1 MLPIPIPL
9 KIISYFTSSDIVAP
23 CIAMQ
28 FLLLL
33 IVITY
38 LLIKGHRLDSFKF
51 HRVKTIYPHEI
62 KSTIIKHN
70 EYIIIMHDYFK
81 LTAIFFF
88 VCWPFLVQ
96 NHIHEASLLI
106 PIYQLCTTKKT
117 KKRHYVSLTKN

>member
-9 KIISYFTSSDIVAP
+9 KIISYFTPSDIVAL
-23 CIAMQ
+23 CIGVQ

-33 IVITY
+33 IVFTY

-51 HRVKTIYPHEI
+51 LKVKIIYPHEI

-70 EYIIIMHDYFK
+70 ESIIIMHDYFK
-81 LTAIFFF
+81 LTTFFF

-96 NHIHEASLLI
+96 NHNHEASLMI
-106 PIYQLCTTKKT
+106 PAYQLRTTKKT

>member
-9 KIISYFTSSDIVAP
+9 KIISYFTPSDIVAL
-23 CIAMQ
+23 CIAVQ

-33 IVITY
+33 IVFTY

-81 LTAIFFF
+81 LTAIFF
-88 VCWPFLVQ
+88 LY
-96 NHIHEASLLI
+96 AGLSLF
-106 PIYQLCTTKKT
+106 KT
-117 KKRHYVSLTKN
+117 IFTRHLS

>member
-23 CIAMQ
+23 SIAMQ

-51 HRVKTIYPHEI
+51 HRVKIIYPHEI

-70 EYIIIMHDYFK
+70 ESIIIMHDYFK
-81 LTAIFFF
+81 LTAIFFYAGLSLF
-88 VCWPFLVQ
+88 NHNHELSLPFS
-96 NHIHEASLLI
+96 A
-106 PIYQLCTTKKT
+106 YQLCTTKKT
-117 KKRHYVSLTKN
+117 KETLCFLD

>member
-23 CIAMQ
+23 SIAMQ

-33 IVITY
+33 IVITC

-51 HRVKTIYPHEI
+51 HRVKIVYPHEI

-70 EYIIIMHDYFK
+70 ESIIIMHDYFK
-81 LTAIFFF
+81 LTAIFFYAGLSLF
-88 VCWPFLVQ
+88 KTIITSYLSRFQ
-96 NHIHEASLLI
+96 HISYVL
-106 PIYQLCTTKKT
+106 QKRQ
-117 KKRHYVSLTKN
+117 KRHYVSLTKN

>member
-51 HRVKTIYPHEI
+51 HRVKIIYPHEI

-70 EYIIIMHDYFK
+70 ESTITMHDCFK
-81 LTAIFFF
+81 LTAIFFYAGLSLF
-88 VCWPFLVQ
+88 KTISTSYLSQFQ
-96 NHIHEASLLI
+96 HISYVL
-106 PIYQLCTTKKT
+106 Q
-117 KKRHYVSLTKN
+117 KRQKFP